1 MDISLDEAPTSDDS
15 KEHHEPLL
23 KITTQGRYCG
33 KAQANLLPFRLVDN
47 QYLVGASN
55 LKNQLKPDWYLNLKE
70 EPIVQ
75 VEIADATFYA
85 RASTPVGSERVKA
98 LSVLKS
104 MMQFKDRIPRDTSA
118 VLLNPLC

>member
-1 MDISLDEAPTSDDS
+1 MSNNSVAAGPDSLDQ
-15 KEHHEPLL
+15 HEPLL
-23 KITTQGRYCG
+23 KITTQGRYSG

-75 VEIADATFYA
+75 IEVADASFFA
-85 RASTPVGSERVKA
+85 RATTPVGSERIKA

-104 MMQFKDRIPRDTSA
+104 MMRFQDKIPRETSV